1 MSLKKKGE
9 KKETNF
15 FLIADANYFS
25 HPRSFTPL
33 NQNRKKV
40 FTHQLTNTM
49 AKKQSKSE
57 VAAPIKKNGDGGRIK
72 KPATKAEQTK
82 TAANAVVAASQAADN
97 KLKGI
102 LKPSNVTPFQFIAA
116 YNIETEQEA

>member
-1 MSLKKKGE
+1 MHEKNLKKNNENFNSRRKSLFPPSIPHTPE
-9 KKETNF
+9 PEPKKNF
-15 FLIADANYFS
+15 
-25 HPRSFTPL
+25 
-33 NQNRKKV
+33 

-82 TAANAVVAASQAADN
+82 TAAKAVVAASQAA
-97 KLKGI
+97 GR
-102 LKPSNVTPFQFIAA
+102 
-116 YNIETEQEA
+116 